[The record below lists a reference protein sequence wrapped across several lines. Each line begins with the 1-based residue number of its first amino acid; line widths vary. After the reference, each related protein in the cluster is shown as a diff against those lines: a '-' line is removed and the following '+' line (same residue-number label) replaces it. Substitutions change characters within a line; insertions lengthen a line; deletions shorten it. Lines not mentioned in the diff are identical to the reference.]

1 MTRGCHKD
9 PITMLAKRLSKSL
22 LRGHPRTPE
31 IPAASK
37 PPIFP
42 AYICNTSDQYS
53 IAKGTFFVN
62 WQHKTNQLGP
72 WDKHTCAS
80 LNNYIISL
88 IKLGDYEEAEKQCR
102 LSLAAMDV
110 EGLQGSPQ
118 HLCMQC
124 NLAACLFLSGQPAL
138 VEEADDLFQRIK
150 GLQNFLQYDPAKSFF
165 EVLSMTRLMRTD
177 CLVLRDSGDGVPDL
191 IPVNEFLTTSSTAGE
206 SILSTMNGAS
216 ANKTSNDIPATGEY
230 ISGYRSTLR
239 RLSSL
244 FRLSSLGSRRIP
256 DRSSRS
262 RSGLSKSLA
271 LKFAVI
277 DKDDDNDD
285 STKRTSSF
293 PRLGSSDRSQDEAA
307 EISAHDPFRT
317 RTRSLLASTPPRTH
331 PIDAMRRHGV
341 AVSTLTP
348 IDETAKVADW
358 LLHQTRN
365 PPIPD
370 QPPPSPV
377 DQSIYLTTRSTD
389 TNHTTRTSVGCPPC
403 SFQ

>member
-1 MTRGCHKD
+1 VK
-9 PITMLAKRLSKSL
+9 
-22 LRGHPRTPE
+22 
-31 IPAASK
+31 
-37 PPIFP
+37 
-42 AYICNTSDQYS
+42 
-53 IAKGTFFVN
+53 

-72 WDKHTCAS
+72 WDKDTCAS

-88 IKLGDYEEAEKQCR
+88 IKLGDYDEAEKQCR

-124 NLAACLFLSGQPAL
+124 NLAACLFLSGQPAS
-138 VEEADDLFQRIK
+138 VEEADDLFQHIK

-177 CLVLRDSGDGVPDL
+177 CLVLRDSGDGVSDL
-191 IPVNEFLTTSSTAGE
+191 IPVNEFLTTSSTARE
-206 SILSTMNGAS
+206 STLSTVMNGAS
-216 ANKTSNDIPATGEY
+216 AKKTGKDIPATGEY

-244 FRLSSLGSRRIP
+244 FRLSSLGSRRIS

-262 RSGLSKSLA
+262 RSALSKSLA
-271 LKFAVI
+271 LKSAVI
-277 DKDDDNDD
+277 DEDDDNGNDN
-285 STKRTSSF
+285 STRRTSSF

-331 PIDAMRRHGV
+331 PINAMHRHGV

-348 IDETAKVADW
+348 VDETAKVADW

-365 PPIPD
+365 PPMPD

-389 TNHTTRTSVGCPPC
+389 TNHTTRTSVGCLLV
-403 SFQ
+403 SFNNTLIHS

>member
-1 MTRGCHKD
+1 M
-9 PITMLAKRLSKSL
+9 TMLAKRLSKSL
-22 LRGHPRTPE
+22 LRGHLRTPG
-31 IPAASK
+31 IPATSK

-53 IAKGTFFVN
+53 TAKDTFFVK
-62 WQHKTNQLGP
+62 WQDKTNQLGP

-88 IKLGDYEEAEKQCR
+88 IKLGDYDEAEKQCR

-124 NLAACLFLSGQPAL
+124 NLAACLFLSGQPAS
-138 VEEADDLFQRIK
+138 VDEADDLFQRIK

-177 CLVLRDSGDGVPDL
+177 CLVLRDSGDGVLDL
-191 IPVNEFLTTSSTAGE
+191 IPVNEFLTTSPTARE
-206 SILSTMNGAS
+206 SILSTVTNGAS
-216 ANKTSNDIPATGEY
+216 ANKTSTDIPTTGEY

-244 FRLSSLGSRRIP
+244 FRLSSLGSRRIS

-262 RSGLSKSLA
+262 RSALSKSLT
-271 LKFAVI
+271 LKVAVT
-277 DKDDDNDD
+277 DEDDDNDN
-285 STKRTSSF
+285 STRRTSSF
-293 PRLGSSDRSQDEAA
+293 PRLGSSNRSQDGVA
-307 EISAHDPFRT
+307 EISAQGPFRT
-317 RTRSLLASTPPRTH
+317 RSRSLLASTPLRTH
-331 PIDAMRRHGV
+331 PIGAMHRRGV

-348 IDETAKVADW
+348 VDETAKVADW
-358 LLHQTRN
+358 LLHRTSN
-365 PPIPD
+365 PPMPD
-370 QPPPSPV
+370 QPPSPV

-389 TNHTTRTSVGCPPC
+389 TNHTTRTSVGFLLVLFNGTLID
-403 SFQ
+403 S